1 AFEILIAN
9 DAVRNLI
16 REGKTYQIDNTIATN
31 LKMGM
36 CSLDYYL
43 AELTKKGLIT
53 RETAINRCKD
63 PDEYRRYLA
72 SAGSANSVSSGL
84 FSTLEY

>member
-1 AFEILIAN
+1 MVAN

-31 LKMGM
+31 MKSGM

-43 AELTKKGLIT
+43 AELTKRGLIT
-53 RETAINRCKD
+53 RETAIARCKD

-72 SAGSANSVSSGL
+72 AAGTANAVSSNI
-84 FSTLEY
+84 FSSLEY

>member
-1 AFEILIAN
+1 
-9 DAVRNLI
+9 
-16 REGKTYQIDNTIATN
+16 
-31 LKMGM
+31 M

-53 RETAINRCKD
+53 RETAIARCKD

-72 SAGSANSVSSGL
+72 AAGTANSVSSGL
-84 FSTLEY
+84 FSSLEY